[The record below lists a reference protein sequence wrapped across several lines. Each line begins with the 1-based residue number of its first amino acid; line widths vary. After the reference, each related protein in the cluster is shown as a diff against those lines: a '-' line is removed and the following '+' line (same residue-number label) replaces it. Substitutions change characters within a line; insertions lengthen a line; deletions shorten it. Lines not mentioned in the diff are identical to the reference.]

1 MILKYFFI
9 LLFTVFAAQNAFS
22 QCMPGDSISCPDP
35 EENGQI
41 CPDTIAPAYQG
52 VDYEQEITFLAPAL
66 IDTLGLEL
74 DVHHFTLV
82 AIEGL
87 PEGIEW
93 VTNAEL
99 DEFYPEIYYCI
110 LFSGNTTVDTGNYP
124 VSIVIDIYTLF
135 LGEVI
140 KVAQIKDSTSLAM
153 KLMEDPSFISGNQEQ
168 LVSAIWPNPFRDH
181 LTMEVRDVHGKL
193 DVELINILGERVY
206 SASHQLQG
214 ANSQVAINPSFL
226 PDGIYFVRLTHGDMR
241 RSYMVSKRD

>member
-1 MILKYFFI
+1 MKIKYFFV
-9 LLFTVFAAQNAFS
+9 LFLTVFISQYAIS
-22 QCMPGDSISCPDP
+22 QCIPGDSISCPDP
-35 EENGQI
+35 ENNGQI

-52 VDYEQEITFLAPAL
+52 VDYQQEITFLAPSK
-66 IDTLGLEL
+66 IDTLGISV

-82 AIEGL
+82 DIEGL

-99 DEFYPEIYYCI
+99 NEFNPEIYYCI
-110 LFSGNTTVDTGNYP
+110 LFSGNTNADTGNYP

-135 LGEVI
+135 FGEVI
-140 KVAQIKDSTSLAM
+140 KVAQVKDSTSLAM
-153 KLMEDPSFISGNQEQ
+153 KLMAEPSFIGGNQDQ
-168 LVSAIWPNPFRDH
+168 LVSAIWPNPFRDK
-181 LTMEVRDVHGKL
+181 LTIEVKDLNGKL

-206 SASHQLQG
+206 YTTYELQG
-214 ANSQVAINPSFL
+214 TNPQVAINAPFL